1 MVGQTGTKNKQIRD
15 CSGCDSEIDGNKNG
29 KAYSGL
35 REKI

>member
-1 MVGQTGTKNKQIRD
+1 MVSQAGAKNQQTRN

-29 KAYSGL
+29 KAYFGL